1 MKLGC
6 SRLSLTLVGAVAV
19 LLLAGLS
26 GARADQT
33 TLDDLVGCWLA
44 DGFPP
49 VSVVTDETDPTSN
62 QVIRLNALL
71 LFNRIRGTDHLV
83 FGSMFEWNED
93 RSAIKGP
100 VFQNGA
106 FDLAT
111 GTLTFGHP
119 GGGLD
124 TARLAQAGSLIYVHR
139 RSGPKSSSMSV
150 REMKRIECDDARRLS
165 QALEEKKNALSE

>member
-1 MKLGC
+1 MKRRC
-6 SRLSLTLVGAVAV
+6 SRLLLALISAVSVFLV
-19 LLLAGLS
+19 AGLS
-26 GARADQT
+26 AAKADQI

-49 VSVVTDETDPTSN
+49 VSVVTDESDPTSN
-62 QVIRLNALL
+62 QVIGLNALL

-83 FGSMFEWNED
+83 FGSLFEWNED

-106 FDLAT
+106 FDLAS

-139 RSGPKSSSMSV
+139 RSGPKSSSMGV

-165 QALEEKKNALSE
+165 QALEEKKSSLSE

>member
-1 MKLGC
+1 MN
-6 SRLSLTLVGAVAV
+6 RTRQA
-19 LLLAGLS
+19 
-26 GARADQT
+26 
-33 TLDDLVGCWLA
+33 
-44 DGFPP
+44 
-49 VSVVTDETDPTSN
+49 N
-62 QVIRLNALL
+62 QLIRLNALL

-83 FGSMFEWNED
+83 FGSLFEWNKG

-106 FDLAT
+106 FDLAS

-124 TARLAQAGSLIYVHR
+124 TARLAAAGTLIYVHR
-139 RSGPKSSSMSV
+139 RSGPKMASMGV
-150 REMKRIECDDARRLS
+150 REMKRIDCDDARKLS